1 MKFWFIEKQK
11 FEKLFDMG
19 SGYVLNFS
27 DRAYQSFI
35 ADSIAINIDDWSY
48 FAYWTSKANRMRG
61 FWDKA
66 SDFKIWILL
75 LDLLAYAKEEGLIEW
90 KDALYDSCY
99 YIATQLKS
107 GSDID
112 SLEILNIED
121 SKTVD
126 LLLEEIKSW
135 IQKETPEVILDRLH
149 TLCTKFIKW
158 ISQEYWIIT
167 EDKSLNAIFW
177 MYIKKLKEEGIIE
190 SELSEKLFKSNI
202 SILEDFNY
210 IRNNQSLAHD
220 NTILNSNE
228 SLLIIKNIINL
239 IEFLDLIESQKK
251 KNIEKK
257 KQDELV
263 SIEDIPF

>member
-1 MKFWFIEKQK
+1 MKFGFIERQK
-11 FEKLFDMG
+11 FEKIFDMW

-27 DRAYQSFI
+27 DRTFQAFI
-35 ADSIAINIDDWSY
+35 ADSILINIDDWSY
-48 FAYWTSKANRMRG
+48 LSYWTSKANRMRG

-66 SDFKIWILL
+66 SDFKIWKLL
-75 LDLLAYAKEEGLIEW
+75 SDLLEYAKEENLIEW
-90 KDALYDSCY
+90 KESLYDACY

-112 SLEILNIED
+112 ALEIQNIEN
-121 SKTVD
+121 SKTMD

-158 ISQEYWIIT
+158 ISKEYWIPT
-167 EDKSLNAIFW
+167 EGKTLNAIFW
-177 MYIKKLKEEGIIE
+177 MYIKKIKEEGVIE

-210 IRNNQSLAHD
+210 IRNNKSLAHD

-239 IEFLDLIESQKK
+239 IEFLDLIESEK
-251 KNIEKK
+251 KK
-257 KQDELV
+257 KQDE
-263 SIEDIPF
+263 SISIKDIPF